1 MQGIDLRMFT
11 VKKKKK
17 MTLPWSMTLIN
28 RIFRRATS
36 ALIMDANSA
45 FEQIS
50 LVLANTEDAII
61 KIELS
66 SV

>member
-1 MQGIDLRMFT
+1 
-11 VKKKKK
+11 
-17 MTLPWSMTLIN
+17 MTLIN